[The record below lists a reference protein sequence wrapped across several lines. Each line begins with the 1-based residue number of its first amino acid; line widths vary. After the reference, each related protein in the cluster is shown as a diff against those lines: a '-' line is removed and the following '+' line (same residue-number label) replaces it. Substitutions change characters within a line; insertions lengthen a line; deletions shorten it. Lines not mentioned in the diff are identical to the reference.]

1 MMSNKLLGTWNL
13 ECARMPALLV
23 NCTVNDGL
31 VNAIT
36 NMQQPLLQLPR
47 PAYQFKAL
55 VYTKSSAIYN
65 EYFTGI

>member
-36 NMQQPLLQLPR
+36 NMQQPLLL
-47 PAYQFKAL
+47 FKAL

>member
-1 MMSNKLLGTWNL
+1 
-13 ECARMPALLV
+13 MPALLV

>member
-1 MMSNKLLGTWNL
+1 
-13 ECARMPALLV
+13 MPALLV

-36 NMQQPLLQLPR
+36 NMQQPLLL
-47 PAYQFKAL
+47 FKAL